1 MKIVHTP
8 HAVLLKKAEPVEK
21 ITKEIREI
29 IAQMKAT
36 LQKSDIGIGLAAP
49 QIGVSLQIFLAS
61 PQLQS
66 SKEKTAPIYT
76 FINPKI
82 LSQSPVVK
90 NHDDKSLEGCLSIP
104 DIWGPVARSMSVQ
117 VSYQDE
123 TGKQITK
130 TFKGSM
136 AIIIQHE
143 VDHLNG
149 TLFTHRVI
157 DQNETL
163 YKMNADSGKLERIEL

>member
-1 MKIVHTP
+1 MKIIHTP
-8 HAVLLKKAEPVEK
+8 HTVLLKKAEPVEK
-21 ITKEIREI
+21 ITKDVREI
-29 IAQMKAT
+29 IAKMKVV
-36 LQKSDIGIGLAAP
+36 LKKSDIGIGLAAP

-61 PQLQS
+61 PLLQS
-66 SKEKTAPIYT
+66 SKKKIAPIYT
-76 FINPKI
+76 FINPNI
-82 LSQSPVVK
+82 LSQSPIVK
-90 NHDDKSLEGCLSIP
+90 NPDDKSLEGCLSIP

-143 VDHLNG
+143 IDHLNG
-149 TLFTHRVI
+149 TLFTHRVVS
-157 DQNETL
+157 QNESL
-163 YKMNADSGKLERIEL
+163 YKMNPDSGKLERIEL